1 LVLVLAQTTAQW
13 DLNTAL
19 GVLSGSGLGA
29 GIGALV
35 TTPAGRRCRRLAILN
50 LLLGLGSTVFAAATV
65 SVWSHAADWLVPG
78 VPHEVNWGK
87 RILLPNLGLHL
98 GVAFGISQLAAVF
111 VLLPVAP
118 WLARWLERRYP
129 DAPPR
134 ALASVGDPV
143 GVIRAQLVNVL
154 EIQSEAL
161 TPLGELVQG
170 ASRSAGRL
178 AEHGLAEAHSALEE
192 LLVGPVAGLENTSA
206 GRSLAR
212 AAFTCLQLQRSLE
225 GLHRQ
230 AERLVDR
237 RVAASSGSTEVAPLA
252 ESDATTL
259 KEMHAL
265 LVEGSKE
272 VLGAVST
279 QESIDL
285 DQARA
290 REIRLNGLEARSRG
304 GALLGS
310 REALG
315 VRSHLGVLELVD
327 AYESAGNQVY
337 RLSETLSDGYVE
349 LGARVG

>member
-1 LVLVLAQTTAQW
+1 
-13 DLNTAL
+13 
-19 GVLSGSGLGA
+19 
-29 GIGALV
+29 
-35 TTPAGRRCRRLAILN
+35 
-50 LLLGLGSTVFAAATV
+50 
-65 SVWSHAADWLVPG
+65 

-98 GVAFGISQLAAVF
+98 GVAFGISQLAAVLA
-111 VLLPVAP
+111 LLPVAP

-134 ALASVGDPV
+134 ELPSVGDPL
-143 GVIRAQLVNVL
+143 GVIRSQLVNVL
-154 EIQSEAL
+154 EIQADAL
-161 TPLGELVQG
+161 SPLGELVQA

-206 GRSLAR
+206 GRLLAR
-212 AAFTCLQLQRSLE
+212 AAFTSLQLQRSLE

-230 AERLVDR
+230 AERLVVR
-237 RVAASSGSTEVAPLA
+237 RVAASSGSAEVAPLA
-252 ESDATTL
+252 ESDGATL
-259 KEMHAL
+259 KEMHGL
-265 LVEGSKE
+265 LLEGAKE
-272 VLGAVST
+272 VLSAVST
-279 QESIDL
+279 QTALDL
-285 DQARA
+285 DLSRA
-290 REIRLNGLEARSRG
+290 REIRMNGLEARSRG
-304 GALLGS
+304 GALLGN

-337 RLSETLSDGYVE
+337 RLCEALSESYVE

>member
-1 LVLVLAQTTAQW
+1 
-13 DLNTAL
+13 
-19 GVLSGSGLGA
+19 
-29 GIGALV
+29 
-35 TTPAGRRCRRLAILN
+35 
-50 LLLGLGSTVFAAATV
+50 VFAAATLRI
-65 SVWSHAADWLVPG
+65 WSHAADLIVPG

-98 GVAFGISQLAAVF
+98 GVAFGISQLAAVLA
-111 VLLPVAP
+111 LLPVAP

-134 ALASVGDPV
+134 ELPSVGDPL
-143 GVIRAQLVNVL
+143 GVIRSQLVNVL
-154 EIQSEAL
+154 EIQADAL
-161 TPLGELVQG
+161 SPLGELVQA

-206 GRSLAR
+206 GRLLAR
-212 AAFTCLQLQRSLE
+212 AAFTSLQLQRSLE

-237 RVAASSGSTEVAPLA
+237 RVAASSGSAEVAPLA
-252 ESDATTL
+252 ESDGATL
-259 KEMHAL
+259 KEMHGL
-265 LVEGSKE
+265 LLEGAKE
-272 VLGAVST
+272 VLSAVST
-279 QESIDL
+279 QTALDL
-285 DQARA
+285 DLSRA
-290 REIRLNGLEARSRG
+290 REIRMNGLEARSRG
-304 GALLGS
+304 GALLGN

-337 RLSETLSDGYVE
+337 RLCEALSESYVE